1 MFRTKKI
8 WVLLLVAAALLVGVM
23 ALVGL
28 EKTWRAVLQAG
39 LPAFLSTGA
48 CMLLLV
54 LVQAAAWQYLNGGV
68 GHKVPY
74 HVLLEAMV
82 VGQAGNTL
90 TPSTYLGGEPARV
103 LYVGR
108 RTGLRYQEL
117 TGTVLL
123 SKYLEAVSFVGFL
136 LLCAGA
142 AIERFH
148 HMLFEGAGLFLGVTL
163 LIVLALLV
171 TLAVSLVM
179 TLQRG
184 WTPLAAVMLG
194 AERLRFF
201 PTRMRRLRRRTVG
214 VEKQASRVWRQEER
228 LILPAILL
236 YFVTHVVMFVKPLA
250 FFWLGWRLGL
260 DLPELALIFVTSQVL
275 LAFQLTP
282 SGVGTLDGGLIG
294 MLTLAGVRVADPQV
308 AAYLLSLRF
317 WDFVIIALGAF
328 FAARAGAQLL
338 AQPMPGVEEGDEQT
352 DMKDYK
358 DPEDA

>member
-1 MFRTKKI
+1 MLRTNKI

-28 EKTWRAVLQAG
+28 EKTWTAVLQAG
-39 LPAFLSTGA
+39 VPAFLSTGA

-54 LVQAAAWQYLNGGV
+54 LVQAAAWQYLNSGV
-68 GHKVPY
+68 RHKVPF
-74 HVLLEAMV
+74 HVLVEGII

-90 TPSTYLGGEPARV
+90 TPSTYLGGEPARI
-103 LYVGR
+103 LFVGR

-123 SKYLEAVSFVGFL
+123 GKYLEAVSFVGFL
-136 LLCAGA
+136 LLCAA
-142 AIERFH
+142 VAIERFH
-148 HMLFEGAGLFLGVTL
+148 HTLFEGTALILGVTL
-163 LIVLALLV
+163 IIVLVLLV
-171 TLAVSLVM
+171 ALAISLLM

-184 WTPLAAVMLG
+184 WTPLAAVLYG
-194 AERLRFF
+194 AERLRIF

-214 VEKQASRVWRQEER
+214 VEKQASRVWLQEER
-228 LILPAILL
+228 LILPAVML
-236 YFVTHVVMFVKPLA
+236 YFVTHLLMFVKPLA

-260 DLPELALIFVTSQVL
+260 DLPELSLIFVTSQVL

-294 MLTLAGVRVADPQV
+294 MLTLAGVAVSDPQV

-317 WDFVIIALGAF
+317 WDFVIIAVGAF

-338 AQPMPGVEEGDEQT
+338 AQPIPG
-352 DMKDYK
+352 M
-358 DPEDA
+358 EDAVHEADQEQP

>member
-1 MFRTKKI
+1 MLRTKKI
-8 WVLLLVAAALLVGVM
+8 WVLLLVAAALLAGVM

-28 EKTWRAVLQAG
+28 EKTWTAVLQAG

-54 LVQAAAWQYLNGGV
+54 LVQAAAWQYLNTGI
-68 GHKVPY
+68 GHKVPF
-74 HVLLEAMV
+74 HVLVEGIV

-90 TPSTYLGGEPARV
+90 TPSTYLGGEPGRI

-148 HMLFEGAGLFLGVTL
+148 HTLFEGTGLILGVTL
-163 LIVLALLV
+163 VIVLVLLV
-171 TLAVSLVM
+171 MLAVSLVM

-194 AERLRFF
+194 AERMRIF
-201 PTRMRRLRRRTVG
+201 PTRMRRLRRRTIG

-228 LILPAILL
+228 LILPAVLL
-236 YFVTHVVMFVKPLA
+236 YFVTHLVMFVKPLA

-294 MLTLAGVRVADPQV
+294 MLTLAGVDIRDPQV

-317 WDFVIIALGAF
+317 WDFVIIAVGAF

-338 AQPMPGVEEGDEQT
+338 TEPLPRVEEAGDA
-352 DMKDYK
+352 
-358 DPEDA
+358 PEETKGT